1 MAELEI
7 DDLPDVPRRGVLHL
21 NGRLAGTVANGFD
34 WLFRRDRLIRSGKTW
49 FELVHDGELMSVR
62 HYRPLDAQGEPMA
75 SADLHDLPLVLVP
88 PLGVTSDTFDLMPDR
103 SLARHMA
110 ARGFRTYLI
119 DWGRPRPE
127 HGRLGLADYVDRM
140 MGEALTA
147 VRRHSKSDELSLMG
161 WCMGGLLSLMHA
173 GLTKDAS
180 IRNLVTI
187 ASPID
192 LRGGGVVAGLA
203 GALDAPARLIRKYS
217 DFRLAGVDPQKLTI
231 PGWLLALGFKLT
243 NPVASITTYWDLLT
257 RLWDREFVEKHS
269 TTSNYLNKML
279 IYPGG
284 VVRDMVLRMAIDN
297 ELAKGAIRVDQ
308 RVAEISAIKASALV
322 FAGRRD
328 TIVAPSVAKK
338 IVDLLPTTDKEYR
351 VAPGGHMGVILGS
364 SAPAEVWDPAADWLA
379 PRSKARIVSAKPV
392 RKRVVAKSAA
402 KAAGTVAKSAARVP
416 RRVKAQAK
424 DASAAAR
431 SVAAALPG
439 AIESTIRAVITP
451 GSDSARTEPNSDAAS
466 G

>member
-7 DDLPDVPRRGVLHL
+7 DDLPDAPRRGVLQL
-21 NGRLAGTVANGFD
+21 NGRVADTIANGFD
-34 WLFRRDRLIRSGKTW
+34 WLFRRDRLIQSGKTW

-62 HYRPLDAQGEPMA
+62 HYRPLDERGEPIA
-75 SADLHDLPLVLVP
+75 RGATHDLPLVLVP
-88 PLGVTSDTFDLMPDR
+88 PLGVTSDTFDLMPHR

-119 DWGRPRPE
+119 DWGRPRSE

-147 VRRHSKSDELSLMG
+147 VRRHSGSEDVSLMG

-173 GLTKDAS
+173 GLTKDAR

-203 GALDAPARLIRKYS
+203 GALDAPARLVRKYS
-217 DFRLAGVDPQKLTI
+217 DFRLMGVDPQKLTI
-231 PGWLLALGFKLT
+231 PGWLLALGFKMT
-243 NPVASITTYWDLLT
+243 NPVASVTTYWDLLT

-297 ELAKGAIRVDQ
+297 ELAKGAIRVDS
-308 RVAEISAIKASALV
+308 RVAEIGAIQASALV
-322 FAGRRD
+322 FAGSRD

-338 IVDLLPTTDKEYR
+338 IVELLPTKDKEYR
-351 VAPGGHMGVILGS
+351 VAPGGHMGVILGA
-364 SAPAEVWDPAADWLA
+364 SAPAEVWDPAADWLV
-379 PRSKARIVSAKPV
+379 PRSKARVVAVKPA
-392 RKRVVAKSAA
+392 RKRAA
-402 KAAGTVAKSAARVP
+402 VKAVKAATRLP
-416 RRVKAQAK
+416 RRLKAQAAE
-424 DASAAAR
+424 ASE
-431 SVAAALPG
+431 SALSLAGLVPKVIDS
-439 AIESTIRAVITP
+439 AIRAVITP
-451 GSDSARTEPNSDAAS
+451 ASDSARTEPNSDAAS

>member
-1 MAELEI
+1 MADIELDEH
-7 DDLPDVPRRGVLHL
+7 LPDAPRRGVLQL
-21 NGRLAGTVANGFD
+21 NGRVAGTIANGFD

-49 FELVHDGELMSVR
+49 FELVLDGELMAVR
-62 HYRPLDAQGEPMA
+62 HYQPLDARGEPIA
-75 SADLHDLPLVLVP
+75 RAGIHDIPLVLVP

-103 SLARHMA
+103 SLARYMA
-110 ARGFRTYLI
+110 SRGFRTYLI

-127 HGRLGLADYVDRM
+127 HGRYGLADYVDRM
-140 MGEALTA
+140 MGEALAA
-147 VRRHSKSDELSLMG
+147 VRRHSGCEQVSLMG

-173 GLTKDAS
+173 GLTQDAR

-217 DFRLAGVDPQKLTI
+217 DFRLMGVDPQKLTI
-231 PGWLLALGFKLT
+231 PGWLLALGFKMT
-243 NPVASITTYWDLLT
+243 NPVASVTTYWDLLT

-269 TTSNYLNKML
+269 TTANYLNKML

-297 ELAKGAIRVDQ
+297 ELAKGSIRVDS
-308 RVAEISAIKASALV
+308 RIADIGAIKASALV
-322 FAGRRD
+322 FAGSRD
-328 TIVAPSVAKK
+328 TIVAPAVAKK

-364 SAPAEVWDPAADWLA
+364 SAPDNVWGPAADWLV
-379 PRSKARIVSAKPV
+379 PRSKVQAATAAAKPA
-392 RKRVVAKSAA
+392 RKRAAA
-402 KAAGTVAKSAARVP
+402 KVVKAAARVP
-416 RRVKAQAK
+416 RRLKAQAA
-424 DASAAAR
+424 DASAAAV
-431 SVAAALPG
+431 SLAAAVPG
-439 AIESTIRAVITP
+439 VIDSAIRAVITS
-451 GSDSARTEPNSDAAS
+451 GSDSARTDTNSDAAS